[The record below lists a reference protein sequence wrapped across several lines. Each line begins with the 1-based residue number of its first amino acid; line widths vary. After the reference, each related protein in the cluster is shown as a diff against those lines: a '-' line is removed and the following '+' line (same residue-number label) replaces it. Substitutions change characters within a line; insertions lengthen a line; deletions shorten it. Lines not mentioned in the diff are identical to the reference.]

1 MTDPTASRAG
11 GQPVQMREQSFVRP
25 LAFGEALKFT
35 PMTTSPLHPSDQ
47 IPLPAVEP
55 AGHRVSLTS
64 QADKKSVAGIKITPD
79 VQSELRHL
87 LRPKDL
93 SEL

>member
-1 MTDPTASRAG
+1 MTDPIASRAG
-11 GQPVQMREQSFVRP
+11 GQSAQMREQSFVRP

-47 IPLPAVEP
+47 IPLPAVQA
-55 AGHRVSLTS
+55 AGHRVSL
-64 QADKKSVAGIKITPD
+64 AGQSERKAVGSIKVTAD
-79 VQSELRHL
+79 VQKELQHL
-87 LRPKDL
+87 LRAKDL

>member
-1 MTDPTASRAG
+1 MTDHIASRIG
-11 GQPVQMREQSFVRP
+11 GRPAQIKERSFVRP

-64 QADKKSVAGIKITPD
+64 QSDKKAVAGIKITPD
-79 VQSELRHL
+79 VQNELRHL